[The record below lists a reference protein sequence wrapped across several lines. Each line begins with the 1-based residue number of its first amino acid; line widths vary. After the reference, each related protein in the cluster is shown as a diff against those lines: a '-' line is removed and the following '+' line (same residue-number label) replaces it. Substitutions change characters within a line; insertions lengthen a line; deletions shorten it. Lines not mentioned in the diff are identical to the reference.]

1 MKKTKK
7 TKHTIL
13 KGEGANQHTLYGNFE
28 IDTEATEFAEIS
40 IKKETKLQHEEPSGA
55 FGEHNTLIV
64 ETGDWVAGKQ
74 VEYNP
79 FKGTISQIWD

>member
-1 MKKTKK
+1 MKERKN
-7 TKHTIL
+7 KHTII
-13 KGEGANQHTLYGNFE
+13 KGSGGNHHNLYGDFE

-40 IKKETKLQHEEPSGA
+40 ITKETKLQHEEPSGA

-64 ETGDWVAGKQ
+64 EEGDWVLGKQ

-79 FKGTISQIWD
+79 FKGTVSQVWD